1 MKMIRTR
8 ISNKLRRSPLKS
20 IRIHSNS
27 IYSNRFQTIISSTS
41 RYNNERRNLSRNL
54 NITRQFLDEDDSI
67 LGEENVIPEIDTQTN
82 KILSFGFEDN
92 FQTSQSRT
100 IEERMNKFYSGDYG
114 PYFPNVTTFML
125 FIWCTKH
132 MISKFY

>member
-1 MKMIRTR
+1 MKTIRTR
-8 ISNKLRRSPLKS
+8 ISNKSRRSPLKS

-82 KILSFGFEDN
+82 ETLSFGFEDN

-100 IEERMNKFYSGDYG
+100 IEERMNKSYSGDYG
-114 PYFPNVTTFML
+114 PYFPNATTFML
-125 FIWCTKH
+125 FTWCTKH